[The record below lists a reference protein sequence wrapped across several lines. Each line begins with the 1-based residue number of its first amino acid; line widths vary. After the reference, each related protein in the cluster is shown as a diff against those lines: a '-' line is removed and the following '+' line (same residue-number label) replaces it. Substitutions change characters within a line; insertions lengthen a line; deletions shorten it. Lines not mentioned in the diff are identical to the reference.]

1 MRENPLPGPLPLPFV
16 GNIMD
21 RGFDEFVEYTERMQ
35 KKYGDIFE
43 IYFGSQKFI
52 MLSKYEYIQNMFDHS
67 LNSKYMRRIPYISGL
82 DELDVAGK
90 GIALNHNVNVWK
102 FNRHFISR
110 ALLTPSFSKYSVIW
124 TQNLV
129 EEMMDYWKDG
139 EDDDGNFTTNIVE
152 WSHRFTTDS
161 ITHFT
166 TGMRVHTIEAHYN
179 ELLLSRNKKPRKSVN
194 DLKDATKFFKSI
206 KTLVIG
212 IYFFIIVPPF
222 IRKYFPFL
230 SNESKKHLQNRDWL
244 FSKIDELIKSRRR
257 EIEYT
262 PLNQP
267 LRFDMLTSMLTA
279 YTDRDICEV
288 KYYDE
293 VYTNRPLTDEE
304 VRGNLWETFV
314 AGIDTTANL
323 FTFVVYF
330 LDKYPNVLRKLRDE
344 LDLFF
349 KKLGDHRLDL
359 DCLSQL
365 VYTEAII
372 KEIFRIYT
380 PAPYTARNSTAKD
393 IVAGFVW
400 PEGTQYIINIH
411 GINNNEVYW
420 DEPEKFNPER
430 WFNNKKSEKLMPHV
444 VFGGGRRVCPG
455 RKLSYI
461 ELKCMIALIYHK
473 LDIELIVK
481 DTPLTT
487 KFVLIRAFP
496 ELNVRIK
503 PRQNNI

>member
-1 MRENPLPGPLPLPFV
+1 
-16 GNIMD
+16 
-21 RGFDEFVEYTERMQ
+21 
-35 KKYGDIFE
+35 
-43 IYFGSQKFI
+43 
-52 MLSKYEYIQNMFDHS
+52 
-67 LNSKYMRRIPYISGL
+67 MRRIPYFLGL

-139 EDDDGNFTTNIVE
+139 EDDDGNFITNIVE

-194 DLKDATKFFKSI
+194 DLKDATKFFK
-206 KTLVIG
+206 
-212 IYFFIIVPPF
+212 
-222 IRKYFPFL
+222 
-230 SNESKKHLQNRDWL
+230 
-244 FSKIDELIKSRRR
+244 
-257 EIEYT
+257 
-262 PLNQP
+262 
-267 LRFDMLTSMLTA
+267 M
-279 YTDRDICEV
+279 

-293 VYTNRPLTDEE
+293 EYTSRPLTDEE

-380 PAPYTARNSTAKD
+380 PAPYTARNSTAED
-393 IVAGFVW
+393 VVAGLVW

-411 GINNNEVYW
+411 GVNNNEVYW

-430 WFNNKKSEKLMPHV
+430 WFNNQKSEKLMPHV

-473 LDIELIVK
+473 LDIELVVK
-481 DTPLTT
+481 DTPLKT